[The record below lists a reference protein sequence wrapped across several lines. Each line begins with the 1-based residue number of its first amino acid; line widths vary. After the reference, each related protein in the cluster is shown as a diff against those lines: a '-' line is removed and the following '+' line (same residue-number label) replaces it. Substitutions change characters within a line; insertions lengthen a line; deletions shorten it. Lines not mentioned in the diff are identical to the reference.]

1 MAQNKQTKETRTPTH
16 RVTFSR
22 KKKTGYTD
30 EVEVSG
36 AWENK
41 AGGIS
46 FSFGAGRLTVW
57 PIRKPEDTQEEGA

>member
-1 MAQNKQTKETRTPTH
+1 MAQKQQTTEPRTPTH

-22 KKKTGYTD
+22 KKKSGGYTD

-46 FSFGAGRLTVW
+46 FSFGNGRLTVW
-57 PIRKPEDTQEEGA
+57 PIRRAGEEGA